1 MVGRLPLSGNLYLL
15 RLEEVWP
22 GGTPVVADEE
32 TIAELQYAGDG
43 ILFVEEDPGTLG
55 MMPRGAR
62 RLGVRGTQGAAVREG
77 VRRGSARWS
86 NVDRASDLLARW
98 RRGTMTTRG
107 SPSTWL
113 TLVRGPLPLWSYW
126 EEKLAA
132 DGGPAESLRHT
143 TGLQTAVFRNI
154 SAAECAFP

>member
-1 MVGRLPLSGNLYLL
+1 MP
-15 RLEEVWP
+15 
-22 GGTPVVADEE
+22 
-32 TIAELQYAGDG
+32 DG
-43 ILFVEEDPGTLG
+43 
-55 MMPRGAR
+55 
-62 RLGVRGTQGAAVREG
+62 
-77 VRRGSARWS
+77 GSARWS

-107 SPSTWL
+107 SPPTWL

-143 TGLQTAVFRNI
+143 AGLQTAVFRNV